1 MENTVKDL
9 HAQTLDEEQVF
20 LDLRKEAVDRDAAA
34 AATAEQDDYRRHSGD
49 VTDYTGLY
57 SL

>member
-20 LDLRKEAVDRDAAA
+20 LDLRQEAIDRDAAA
-34 AATAEQDDYRRHSGD
+34 QQEYRRHSSPNAQA
-49 VTDYTGLY
+49 DYASGLY
-57 SL
+57 TLE